1 MPIEDAARDA
11 AKNVGPALEAPRKTV
26 SVTNPIPNDEWQRAE
41 AVHGASGGLS
51 PVETVMKAQ
60 RDYIRAQTQY
70 RHDRSGDRLLEAQD
84 AYIEQLHQFYE
95 SMAML

>member
-11 AKNVGPALEAPRKTV
+11 AKNAPPRPVIETPNKTMNV
-26 SVTNPIPNDEWQRAE
+26 SEMDLSTPNRSS
-41 AVHGASGGLS
+41 HSLS
-51 PVETVMKAQ
+51 PVEIVMKAQ